1 MLFGRRPC
9 GRLLPTASR
18 RSAWAA
24 LRAYFA
30 LYLPYPF
37 TFPPSTTRRSQ
48 PCRLQV
54 GAPPGWRSVL
64 ILPFTCPTPL
74 PSRRVQL
81 GAPSPADCKSA
92 LRLGGALCLFCPL
105 PALPLGCPPSTTRR
119 SQFPLGC
126 PPSTTRRS
134 QFPLGCPFP
143 LLSFPSPI
151 LPAEYNSALRPGL
164 GAGGGVVGEVG
175 AGGECAAEAEVAG
188 GAGGVGDFVDGG
200 GVDGVHAHFEDVAAE
215 GALVGAVLPGAAV
228 GAGAG
233 FGGEVV
239 VTFAVGAVV
248 GASGALVGG
257 GMLIGVIDVVGDVDA
272 G

>member
-1 MLFGRRPC
+1 MRASPADCKSALRLGGALCLFCP
-9 GRLLPTASR
+9 LPALPLYLPAEYNSALPALPTASR
-18 RSAWAA
+18 RSTWAA
-24 LRAYFA
+24 LCAYFA
-30 LYLPYPF
+30 LYLPFPF

-54 GAPPGWRSVL
+54 GAPPGRRSVL

-105 PALPLGCPPSTTRR
+105 PALPLYLPAEYNSALPALPTASRR
-119 SQFPLGC
+119 STWAALCAYFALYLPYPFTF

-164 GAGGGVVGEVG
+164 AAGGGGVVLEVG
-175 AGGECAAEAEVAG
+175 AGVE
-188 GAGGVGDFVDGG
+188 
-200 GVDGVHAHFEDVAAE
+200 
-215 GALVGAVLPGAAV
+215 
-228 GAGAG
+228 
-233 FGGEVV
+233 
-239 VTFAVGAVV
+239 
-248 GASGALVGG
+248 
-257 GMLIGVIDVVGDVDA
+257 
-272 G
+272 